1 MRKRVNNIHFVGVGG
16 SGMSGIAE
24 VLVNLNYNVSG
35 SDINDSPVA
44 ERLRQAGVRVVIGH
58 HIENIKGTDVV
69 VVSTAIDKA
78 NPEVSGAL
86 EAGIPVIPRAEML
99 GELMRFQQ
107 GIAVAGTHGKTTTTS
122 LVSAILIAG
131 ELDPTFVVGG
141 LINGAGVN
149 AKLGQGDY
157 LVAEADES
165 DASFLNLKPEMAIV
179 TNIDED
185 HMVTYEG
192 DLGTL
197 KKTFVTFL
205 QNLPFYGLAVLC
217 EDDANVRSIR
227 DQIHKPMLSYGL
239 SKESD
244 YRAYDLSQSGQIM
257 HFKVARPNKDIDLDI
272 ELSIPGE
279 HNVLNATA
287 AIAIASHLGVS
298 DSAIVKGLKEFQGVG
313 RRFQV
318 LGDIKLN
325 DKIVTVV
332 DDYAHHPVELNATL
346 TAARG
351 CWDDRRLVAVFQPH
365 RYSRTYDLFDDFV
378 TVLAEQQD
386 LLLCDV
392 YPAGEQPISGA
403 TGQALSQAIRVRGAS
418 NPVFVPE
425 IDDLANVLAPL
436 VQDGDVILTMG
447 AGSIG
452 KAIKQL
458 FEQNSMMEGKL
469 MPSVTP
475 ISASAREQFGKV
487 AVLMGGVSSEREV
500 SLLSGAQVLKG
511 LQAKGVD
518 AHGVDATPENIGELK
533 VLGFDRVFIVLHGR
547 WGEDG
552 VVQGALQSIGLPYTG
567 SGVLGCA
574 LSMDKVRTKQ
584 VWQSLGLPTAK
595 YRVLRSQADLSGL
608 IEELSLPLFLKPAR
622 EGSSVGVGKVTTES
636 ELLDA
641 YKSAA
646 QVGDDVLAEQFI
658 AGAEL
663 SVTILK
669 GEALPSVRMSTEN
682 EFYDYEAKYQ
692 SDDTQ
697 YFCPA
702 GIEDQ
707 LEQNIGALALSA
719 FEALDC
725 SVWGRVDVM
734 LDAQSR
740 HYC

>member
-24 VLVNLNYNVSG
+24 VLVNLNYKVSG
-35 SDINDSPVA
+35 SDINESPVA
-44 ERLRQAGVRVVIGH
+44 ERLRNAGVKVVIGH
-58 HIENIKGTDVV
+58 HINNIKGSDVV
-69 VVSTAIDKA
+69 VVSTAIDKT
-78 NPEVSGAL
+78 NPEVSGAID
-86 EAGIPVIPRAEML
+86 AGIPVIPRAEML

-131 ELDPTFVVGG
+131 NLDPTFVVGG
-141 LINGAGVN
+141 LINSAGVN

-239 SKESD
+239 SPESD
-244 YRAYDLSQSGQIM
+244 YRAYDLRQSGEVM
-257 HFKVARPNKDIDLDI
+257 HFKVARPSRDCDLDI

-287 AIAIASHLGVS
+287 AIAIASHLDVS
-298 DSAIVKGLKEFQGVG
+298 DEAIINGLKEFQGVG
-313 RRFQV
+313 RRFEV
-318 LGDIKLN
+318 LGDIELN
-325 DKIVTVV
+325 GKNITVV

-351 CWDDRRLVAVFQPH
+351 CWPERRLVAVFQPH

-378 TVLAEQQD
+378 TVLSEQQD

-418 NPVFVPE
+418 NPVFVSE
-425 IDDLANVLAPL
+425 IDELASVLTPL
-436 VQDGDVILTMG
+436 VQDGDVVLTMG

-452 KAIKQL
+452 KVIKQI
-458 FEQNSMMEGKL
+458 FEQNKAEV
-469 MPSVTP
+469 PS
-475 ISASAREQFGKV
+475 
-487 AVLMGGVSSEREV
+487 
-500 SLLSGAQVLKG
+500 
-511 LQAKGVD
+511 
-518 AHGVDATPENIGELK
+518 
-533 VLGFDRVFIVLHGR
+533 
-547 WGEDG
+547 
-552 VVQGALQSIGLPYTG
+552 
-567 SGVLGCA
+567 
-574 LSMDKVRTKQ
+574 
-584 VWQSLGLPTAK
+584 
-595 YRVLRSQADLSGL
+595 
-608 IEELSLPLFLKPAR
+608 
-622 EGSSVGVGKVTTES
+622 
-636 ELLDA
+636 
-641 YKSAA
+641 
-646 QVGDDVLAEQFI
+646 
-658 AGAEL
+658 
-663 SVTILK
+663 
-669 GEALPSVRMSTEN
+669 
-682 EFYDYEAKYQ
+682 
-692 SDDTQ
+692 
-697 YFCPA
+697 
-702 GIEDQ
+702 
-707 LEQNIGALALSA
+707 
-719 FEALDC
+719 
-725 SVWGRVDVM
+725 
-734 LDAQSR
+734 
-740 HYC
+740 